1 MTSEALWRDWKP
13 RLWIPALSLPTL
25 AWTRPFLAMMGL
37 PRDVVQ
43 QPEIWEPIYTQ
54 ALKEYNVFMEPF
66 WKVGGDEYT
75 LAEMEATQ
83 TVLTKAFQQLASQL
97 GKSTVIELE
106 RWVRRH
112 FLNYEI
118 ERAMRCWAFVLGNA
132 CLPADSESDQIPPPA
147 LLLPLLPEITG
158 LIYYGIN
165 GSEYVLKH
173 MRPSSRTKEVGQNE
187 DEFVW
192 TSEIALVHQVIK
204 QELTI
209 RALKTIA
216 EKLNEQEHAEVLD
229 WALSQ
234 AKAISVTSPECL
246 SGDKYLQ
253 VEPPFFDFPSVLDI
267 PLSDE
272 E

>member
-37 PRDVVQ
+37 PRDVVK

-54 ALKEYNVFMEPF
+54 ALKEYNALMEPF

-75 LAEMEATQ
+75 LAEMEVTQ

-97 GKSTVIELE
+97 GKSTVIDLE

-147 LLLPLLPEITG
+147 LLLPLLPEITE

-173 MRPSSRTKEVGQNE
+173 MIPSSRTKEVGQNE

-216 EKLNEQEHAEVLD
+216 EKLNEQERAEVLD

-234 AKAISVTSPECL
+234 AKAITVTSPEYL
-246 SGDKYLQ
+246 SGDQYLQ

-267 PLSDE
+267 PVSDE
-272 E
+272 K